1 MAEPTKNRKEWRM
14 SRRCAGMVR
23 RSYMLGR
30 TPIKRLCFL
39 MSEGYGIYSMGLC
52 YRRRVKLS
60 LGGRR
65 VRVAL
70 FMIVVLQGVNKS
82 C

>member
-52 YRRRVKLS
+52 YPSGKAQSRRQKSACGALHDCCVA
-60 LGGRR
+60 GGE
-65 VRVAL
+65 
-70 FMIVVLQGVNKS
+70 
-82 C
+82 